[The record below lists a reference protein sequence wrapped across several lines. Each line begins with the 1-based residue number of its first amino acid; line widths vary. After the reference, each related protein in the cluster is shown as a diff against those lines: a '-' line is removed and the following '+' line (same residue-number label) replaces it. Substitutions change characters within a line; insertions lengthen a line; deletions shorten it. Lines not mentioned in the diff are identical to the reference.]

1 MKQYLSE
8 QERLKLKI
16 RNNYFEKNAIRSKI
30 VNYLNSL
37 SDLSIDH
44 NVEDIKKLKQKRISS
59 NENFDKLPEFKIEKR
74 PKLEE
79 DETTV
84 NRNKRLLQIGL
95 FDHLRKAK
103 DALEQE
109 KTDEK
114 IIMHNLQNKRVEEK
128 IHEVKRNFEKIELDN
143 IEIKII
149 AYVKDIKMIEECIK
163 QDEDKLMKLNLISHY
178 EKMKNFIST
187 NTYPTIFW
195 CPLKFND
202 KTRIL
207 QKNTEEFIKKKID
220 AIKSTNYQV
229 EFKDENWL
237 DEFDKIK
244 RIIKNKNNEYFKNKS
259 DDDQNNIYENEIV
272 NKSRSL
278 HNNDLEEK
286 KSISVYSR
294 KSDKR
299 SMSLYSSKSDELNKG
314 DKKNN
319 SPNSENENVMEDKN
333 YSRDEKNQNEYDHK
347 NDDNKLMVCKNEE
360 SVIENNINENNSMED
375 TLKEKYYI
383 KKGSRAIKEKNS
395 KSIKRIKTESSD
407 DNIKYVGDANK
418 KVVLKNNI
426 VQEEEK
432 KYMYKFFEGEE
443 NIGKAIEG
451 AENSRKSHED
461 EENTGKLY
469 EGEENTG
476 KSHEGE
482 ENTGKS
488 HEGEENTGKS
498 HEGEENTGK
507 SHEGEENTGISY
519 EGDENTGKSYEG
531 DENTGK
537 SYEGN
542 ENTGKSYE
550 DEENTGK
557 LYEGEENTGK
567 SREGEENTGKSYECE
582 ENTGKSYEC
591 EENTGKSYEVD
602 EKQKSKAKRGR
613 PKGKSKRKGKIK

>member
-1 MKQYLSE
+1 MKPYLSE

-30 VNYLNSL
+30 VNYLNRL
-37 SDLSIDH
+37 TDLSIDH

-59 NENFDKLPEFKIEKR
+59 NENLDKLPDFKIEKR

-128 IHEVKRNFEKIELDN
+128 IHEVKRNFEKIELDD

-207 QKNTEEFIKKKID
+207 QQNTEEFIKKKID

-237 DEFDKIK
+237 DEFDKLK
-244 RIIKNKNNEYFKNKS
+244 RIIKNKNKEYFKNKS
-259 DDDQNNIYENEIV
+259 DDHQNNIYENDIV
-272 NKSRSL
+272 NKSASH
-278 HNNDLEEK
+278 HNDDLEEK
-286 KSISVYSR
+286 KCISVYSQ

-299 SMSLYSSKSDELNKG
+299 SMSVYSLKSDELNKD

-319 SPNSENENVMEDKN
+319 SPKSENHNVVEDKK
-333 YSRDEKNQNEYDHK
+333 YIRDEQNQNEYHYK
-347 NDDNKLMVCKNEE
+347 NDDDKLMVCKNEE
-360 SVIENNINENNSMED
+360 SVLENDINENNSMEN
-375 TLKEKYYI
+375 TLQEKYYI
-383 KKGSRAIKEKNS
+383 KKGSREIKEKNP
-395 KSIKRIKTESSD
+395 KSPKRIKTESSD
-407 DNIKYVGDANK
+407 DSIKYVGDGNE

-443 NIGKAIEG
+443 NIGK
-451 AENSRKSHED
+451 
-461 EENTGKLY
+461 
-469 EGEENTG
+469 
-476 KSHEGE
+476 SHEGE

-488 HEGEENTGKS
+488 YEGEENTGKS
-498 HEGEENTGK
+498 NEGEENTGK
-507 SHEGEENTGISY
+507 SGEENTGKSLEGEENTGKSN
-519 EGDENTGKSYEG
+519 EGEENTGKSYEV
-531 DENTGK
+531 E
-537 SYEGN
+537 

-557 LYEGEENTGK
+557 TYEDEENTGK
-567 SREGEENTGKSYECE
+567 T
-582 ENTGKSYEC
+582 
-591 EENTGKSYEVD
+591 YEVD
-602 EKQKSKAKRGR
+602 EKQKGKAKRGR
-613 PKGKSKRKGKIK
+613 PKRKSKRKGKIK

>member
-30 VNYLNSL
+30 VNYLNRL
-37 SDLSIDH
+37 TDLSIDH
-44 NVEDIKKLKQKRISS
+44 NVEDIKKIKQKRISS
-59 NENFDKLPEFKIEKR
+59 NENLDKLPEFKIEKR

-128 IHEVKRNFEKIELDN
+128 IHEVKRNFEKIELDD

-178 EKMKNFIST
+178 EKMKNFI
-187 NTYPTIFW
+187 N
-195 CPLKFND
+195 
-202 KTRIL
+202 
-207 QKNTEEFIKKKID
+207 
-220 AIKSTNYQV
+220 
-229 EFKDENWL
+229 
-237 DEFDKIK
+237 
-244 RIIKNKNNEYFKNKS
+244 
-259 DDDQNNIYENEIV
+259 DDQNNIYENDIV
-272 NKSRSL
+272 NKSASH
-278 HNNDLEEK
+278 HNDDLEEK
-286 KSISVYSR
+286 KCISVYNQ

-299 SMSLYSSKSDELNKG
+299 SMSVYSLKSDELNKD

-319 SPNSENENVMEDKN
+319 SPKSENDNIVEDKK
-333 YSRDEKNQNEYDHK
+333 YIRDEQNQNECDYK

-360 SVIENNINENNSMED
+360 SVLENDINENNSMED
-375 TLKEKYYI
+375 TLQEKYYI
-383 KKGSRAIKEKNS
+383 KKDSRVMKEKNP
-395 KSIKRIKTESSD
+395 KSPKRIKTESSD
-407 DNIKYVGDANK
+407 DSIKYVGDGNE

-443 NIGKAIEG
+443 NIA
-451 AENSRKSHED
+451 KSHAG
-461 EENTGKLY
+461 EENTGKSY

-476 KSHEGE
+476 KSYEGE

-488 HEGEENTGKS
+488 YEGEENTGKS
-498 HEGEENTGK
+498 YEGEENTGK
-507 SHEGEENTGISY
+507 SNEGE
-519 EGDENTGKSYEG
+519 
-531 DENTGK
+531 
-537 SYEGN
+537 

-557 LYEGEENTGK
+557 TYEDEENTGK
-567 SREGEENTGKSYECE
+567 T
-582 ENTGKSYEC
+582 
-591 EENTGKSYEVD
+591 YEVD
-602 EKQKSKAKRGR
+602 EKQKGKAKRGR
-613 PKGKSKRKGKIK
+613 PKRKSKRKGKIK

>member
-1 MKQYLSE
+1 MKEYLSE

-30 VNYLNSL
+30 VNYLNRL
-37 SDLSIDH
+37 TDLSIDH
-44 NVEDIKKLKQKRISS
+44 KEEDIKKLKQKRISS
-59 NENFDKLPEFKIEKR
+59 NENLDKLPEFKIEKR

-114 IIMHNLQNKRVEEK
+114 VIMHNLQNKRVEEK
-128 IHEVKRNFEKIELDN
+128 IHEVKRSFEKIELDD

-149 AYVKDIKMIEECIK
+149 AYVKDMKMIEECIK

-207 QKNTEEFIKKKID
+207 QKNTEEFINKKID

-237 DEFDKIK
+237 EEFDKLK
-244 RIIKNKNNEYFKNKS
+244 RIIKNKNKEYFKNKS
-259 DDDQNNIYENEIV
+259 DHDQNNIYENEPV
-272 NKSRSL
+272 GKSGS
-278 HNNDLEEK
+278 HHDHDLEEEK
-286 KSISVYSR
+286 CISLHSQ

-299 SMSLYSSKSDELNKG
+299 SMSVYSSKSDELNKD

-319 SPNSENENVMEDKN
+319 SLNSENEKVLEDKT
-333 YSRDEKNQNEYDHK
+333 YSCDEKNQNESDYK

-360 SVIENNINENNSMED
+360 NVLENHTNENNSMDD
-375 TLKEKYYI
+375 TLKEKLDI
-383 KKGSRAIKEKNS
+383 KKGSRARKERNS
-395 KSIKRIKTESSD
+395 ISPERIKTENSD
-407 DNIKYVGDANK
+407 DSIKYVGDENE
-418 KVVLKNNI
+418 KVVLKNNT
-426 VQEEEK
+426 VQEEEE
-432 KYMYKFFEGEE
+432 KFMDKVFEGEE
-443 NIGKAIEG
+443 NTGESYEGNENTGKSYG
-451 AENSRKSHED
+451 G
-461 EENTGKLY
+461 EENTGKSYEGNENTGKSY

-488 HEGEENTGKS
+488 
-498 HEGEENTGK
+498 
-507 SHEGEENTGISY
+507 
-519 EGDENTGKSYEG
+519 
-531 DENTGK
+531 
-537 SYEGN
+537 
-542 ENTGKSYE
+542 
-550 DEENTGK
+550 
-557 LYEGEENTGK
+557 YEGEENTGK
-567 SREGEENTGKSYECE
+567 SYEGEENTGKSYECE
-582 ENTGKSYEC
+582 ENTGKSHEGEENTGKSYEG
-591 EENTGKSYEVD
+591 EENTGKSYEVN
-602 EKQKSKAKRGR
+602 EEQKGKAKRGR